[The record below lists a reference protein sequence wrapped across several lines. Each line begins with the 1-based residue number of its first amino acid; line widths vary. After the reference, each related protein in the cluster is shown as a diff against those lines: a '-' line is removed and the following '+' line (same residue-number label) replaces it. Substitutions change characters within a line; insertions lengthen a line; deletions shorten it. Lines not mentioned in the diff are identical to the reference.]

1 MYNLRSLRKYEYTK
15 SKFPSVFVY
24 VGDCD
29 GSKCAL
35 LLLFAVAIT
44 IAVLCLFLLH
54 LFGSF
59 HSFDSFTSSI
69 ISCECASAACYS
81 LVSIFALFAFKM
93 QVSANFSFI
102 QIIPSFLIHKE
113 LTLSLPLSLS
123 LKNFPNLNWY
133 NTVDSATVEQKII
146 LKSFQS
152 MSMFAK
158 SITRMNWIWN
168 DWVANFDFNEKELDL
183 IL

>member
-35 LLLFAVAIT
+35 LFLFAVAIT

-81 LVSIFALFAFKM
+81 LVSICALFAFKM
-93 QVSANFSFI
+93 QVSANFSFV
-102 QIIPSFLIHKE
+102 QIIPFFWSTKSSRFLY
-113 LTLSLPLSLS
+113 LFLFLS
-123 LKNFPNLNWY
+123 K
-133 NTVDSATVEQKII
+133 
-146 LKSFQS
+146 KSQ
-152 MSMFAK
+152 
-158 SITRMNWIWN
+158 TWIGTTP
-168 DWVANFDFNEKELDL
+168 L
-183 IL
+183 ILLQLNKKLY

>member
-1 MYNLRSLRKYEYTK
+1 MCIIIIICCCDHYCCVMSLLIASLRIISFFRFIYFLHYIMWVCER
-15 SKFPSVFVY
+15 
-24 VGDCD
+24 C
-29 GSKCAL
+29 
-35 LLLFAVAIT
+35 LLFVGVYFRFICIQNA
-44 IAVLCLFLLH
+44 
-54 LFGSF
+54 SF
-59 HSFDSFTSSI
+59 CKFFVCTNNSF
-69 ISCECASAACYS
+69 
-81 LVSIFALFAFKM
+81 
-93 QVSANFSFI
+93 
-102 QIIPSFLIHKE
+102 FLIHKE

-123 LKNFPNLNWY
+123 LKKISNLNWY

>member
-93 QVSANFSFI
+93 QVSANFSFV
-102 QIIPSFLIHKE
+102 QIIPFFWSTKSSRFLY
-113 LTLSLPLSLS
+113 LFLFLS
-123 LKNFPNLNWY
+123 K
-133 NTVDSATVEQKII
+133 
-146 LKSFQS
+146 KSQ
-152 MSMFAK
+152 
-158 SITRMNWIWN
+158 TWIGTTP
-168 DWVANFDFNEKELDL
+168 L
-183 IL
+183 ILLQLNKKLY